1 MKDPPPGACCA
12 SAVDGGQQPGA
23 QPQQQQQPGALSG
36 AAPPAGGF
44 DDDYNE
50 WELGIGDLIIDLDAD
65 IEKSNDHPMAS
76 SAATAAASPPVE
88 HQATVDKGLKMK
100 IKRKNLAKHEIVKA
114 QDSGASPPPLAPLPS
129 STKHSSSSSVS
140 SSSSSSSKSSS
151 RSGSHKKKRIENGA
165 SPPRLQCSLGAP
177 PLPSLPAP
185 PPLPPPSLSPPP
197 LPVPLPQAPPAATP
211 PAATSEQAANGVP
224 SSPPEDGSSMPT
236 AAATQAAA
244 EEAAD
249 TGKRAVKVECPG
261 SPAKV
266 VVASTSVERRDS
278 GVLCTSVGTITEPDC
293 LGPCE
298 PGTSVTLEGIVW
310 QETEGGVLVVNVT
323 WRGKTYVGTLL
334 DCTRHDWAPPR
345 FSPVQ
350 GKLRNGKGRRF
361 AVPCSPAKNESRRR
375 NRPPELEL
383 SPPSDSKKRARARST
398 PEAPCS
404 PALILCPEPNCGKK
418 YKHINGLRYHQSHA
432 HGCGGGEDAKGAD
445 EDLSDGGDEAG
456 SRPPSP
462 ESSSAPSVAEAD
474 MAAAP
479 SAVMAAAEQQPP
491 PATATAPAAAAAMV
505 AAGPAAVAA
514 AAAPTSAAAAAPTA
528 APTAAAAPAPATTT
542 PSPAPPMAPSPP
554 VSVTVSIPTSQVFSF
569 VPASMPR
576 SSTPPR
582 PSVVCG
588 PAPPCS
594 PESPLASVAPPSPA
608 KTLSVIAE
616 TPPLQSDPNR
626 PHKRLHKKS
635 KSRKL
640 EGSGG
645 SVVLPD
651 EAGPEGAPPSLADS
665 GPPQE
670 QAPPHLEESVQSPAY
685 SDISDDA
692 APLLE
697 AAKDKE
703 PPRASSELYG
713 VYPYFGQPPYLLPG
727 VQAPEG
733 KPVSIA
739 GPGSSVEEDPKK
751 EAGSRDKVAKD
762 VSRPQD
768 AKKPEPDF
776 PQFPPYSLCGASPFV
791 QGAPGFPY
799 DPYHVHLVEPP
810 FKEDKGAPVSGK
822 ESAADKAPPPEK
834 ACPPA
839 SRPSLNPRRATPEPP
854 PALTKD
860 QLECK
865 EEAKPEPKFSPYDSL
880 YERRF
885 LYLSPEQAAP
895 TPPAPTEMVPKEVV
909 HPPKS
914 VVQHKSA
921 RTPKEHKEKEPAGQK
936 PTMET
941 TGPPPPANYA
951 YLHPGYLPS
960 HFSPHMAFE
969 SVYRGLPPPY
979 GASPYLRFHVPPPE
993 VPQQAPGPPVAP
1005 PPPKALDLLHQVS
1018 QHYGNHKI
1026 HELQE
1031 RAVPSPSPHVGGER
1045 PPKGGPP
1052 EKGPPTSR
1060 GGSEGRP
1067 PSSGPPPP
1075 SMMGMGG
1082 GPDLAKGVLGG
1093 PGGGGGPL
1101 GGQQGPPGLPPGV
1114 APPPPGSLVGAP
1126 NAPTDG
1132 SRSPPPQRHLH
1143 THHHTHVGVGY
1154 PIYDPY
1160 GALIVSQQAA
1170 ACAVAASS
1178 NLHPFVPK

>member
-12 SAVDGGQQPGA
+12 SSAVDGQPGGGH
-23 QPQQQQQPGALSG
+23 QGALTG
-36 AAPPAGGF
+36 AAAPSGGGF

-65 IEKSNDHPMAS
+65 IEKSNDPMAS
-76 SAATAAASPPVE
+76 SSAAASPPVE

-114 QDSGASPPPLAPLPS
+114 QDTGASPPPLAPLPS
-129 STKHSSSSSVS
+129 TKHSSLSV

-177 PLPSLPAP
+177 LPPPAP
-185 PPLPPPSLSPPP
+185 PPPPPSLSPPP
-197 LPVPLPQAPPAATP
+197 PPAVPPPQAPPAAAVP
-211 PAATSEQAANGVP
+211 LAPMEQTAANGVP
-224 SSPPEDGSSMPT
+224 SSPSEESSAPAS
-236 AAATQAAA
+236 AALPAP
-244 EEAAD
+244 EEAAAD
-249 TGKRAVKVECPG
+249 ATKRAMKAECPD

-266 VVASTSVERRDS
+266 VAASTSVERKDS

-345 FSPVQ
+345 FCESPTSDLDAKGGLPKGGRPKRARGDAEASARAAPVQ

-361 AVPCSPAKNESRRR
+361 AVPCSPAKNEGRRR
-375 NRPPELEL
+375 NKPPELEL
-383 SPPSDSKKRARARST
+383 SPPDKKRARARSTPT

-432 HGCGGGEDAKGAD
+432 HGCGDAKGG
-445 EDLSDGGDEAG
+445 EEETSDGGEEG

-462 ESSSAPSVAEAD
+462 DLGQQAEEAPATPV
-474 MAAAP
+474 AAP
-479 SAVMAAAEQQPP
+479 TP
-491 PATATAPAAAAAMV
+491 PATAAATAV
-505 AAGPAAVAA
+505 VAA
-514 AAAPTSAAAAAPTA
+514 AAAAAA
-528 APTAAAAPAPATTT
+528 
-542 PSPAPPMAPSPP
+542 PSPAPPLPPSPP

-569 VPASMPR
+569 VPASAPR
-576 SSTPPR
+576 ASTPPR

-594 PESPLASVAPPSPA
+594 PESPHASVAPPSPA
-608 KTLSVIAE
+608 KALPAIVE
-616 TPPLQSDPNR
+616 TPPPQSDPNR
-626 PHKRLHKKS
+626 PHKRPHHKKS

-640 EGSGG
+640 EGNG
-645 SVVLPD
+645 SVVLQD
-651 EAGPEGAPPSLADS
+651 EAGPEGAPPSLAES

-703 PPRASSELYG
+703 PPRTSSELYG

-739 GPGSSVEEDPKK
+739 GPGSSVEEDSKK
-751 EAGSRDKVAKD
+751 DSSGRDKATKEVGT
-762 VSRPQD
+762 SRPQEG
-768 AKKPEPDF
+768 KKPETDF
-776 PQFPPYSLCGASPFV
+776 PQFPPYSLCAASPFV
-791 QGAPGFPY
+791 QGASGFTY

-810 FKEDKGAPVSGK
+810 FKEDKAAAASSK
-822 ESAADKAPPPEK
+822 EPAADKAPPPEK
-834 ACPPA
+834 VPPPP
-839 SRPSLNPRRATPEPP
+839 RPPLNPRRASPEPP

-885 LYLSPEQAAP
+885 LYLPPEQAAP
-895 TPPAPTEMVPKEVV
+895 PPVPPAEVVTKEVV

-914 VVQHKSA
+914 VVPHKSTRA
-921 RTPKEHKEKEPAGQK
+921 PKEHKEKEAGGQK

-993 VPQQAPGPPVAP
+993 VPPQAPGPPVAP
-1005 PPPKALDLLHQVS
+1005 PQGPPKALDLLHQVS

-1031 RAVPSPSPHVGGER
+1031 RAAPSPSPHVAGER

-1052 EKGPPTSR
+1052 EKGPPSSR
-1060 GGSEGRP
+1060 GVGSEGA
-1067 PSSGPPPP
+1067 SSVGPPVV
-1075 SMMGMGG
+1075 MGG
-1082 GPDLAKGVLGG
+1082 AADLAKGVLG
-1093 PGGGGGPL
+1093 PGGGPMGP
-1101 GGQQGPPGLPPGV
+1101 QGPTGLPPGV
-1114 APPPPGSLVGAP
+1114 AVPPGAVAGAP
-1126 NAPTDG
+1126 STATEG

-1154 PIYDPY
+1154 PLYDPY
-1160 GALIVSQQAA
+1160 GVPPSPWKQAPPQRPYR
-1170 ACAVAASS
+1170 VM
-1178 NLHPFVPK
+1178 P